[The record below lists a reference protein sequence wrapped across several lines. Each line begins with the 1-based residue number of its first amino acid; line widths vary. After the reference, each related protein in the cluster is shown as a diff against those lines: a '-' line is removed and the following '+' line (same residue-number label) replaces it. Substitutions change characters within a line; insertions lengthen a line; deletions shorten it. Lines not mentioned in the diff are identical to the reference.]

1 MKFPLKRFVNKKI
14 PTRLCFRR
22 FSLSQTF
29 VYFSDFTNYWLIRKL
44 AFFNKY
50 VRLQENCH
58 YVQQLLLWC
67 RPSNPPFFR
76 TYTEQWRTFDLWQE
90 TRNIV
95 TKRQLILI
103 ICHNCVHPRVNKN
116 GGKTYPKSTVS
127 LTPHKHFSYFR
138 RLQSLAESWWVL
150 LSLAESCWVLLRI
163 AESCWVLRS
172 LILYLE
178 TQQTVSQCLWLSV
191 HCAKYP
197 SVARFL

>member
-1 MKFPLKRFVNKKI
+1 MSDFKKI
-14 PTRLCFRR
+14 AIMFSNFCF
-22 FSLSQTF
+22 
-29 VYFSDFTNYWLIRKL
+29 D
-44 AFFNKY
+44 A
-50 VRLQENCH
+50 VRQ
-58 YVQQLLLWC
+58 
-67 RPSNPPFFR
+67 NPPLFR
-76 TYTEQWRTFDLWQE
+76 TYTEKRRTFDLWQE

>member
-1 MKFPLKRFVNKKI
+1 MIEHFKPRASLEVQFSTSITKVSRKSYQISPYFLLSWKPDHPLMLLWSFLFKRFVNKK
-14 PTRLCFRR
+14 TLNWLCFRR
-22 FSLSQTF
+22 FALSQTF

-67 RPSNPPFFR
+67 CPSKSSIFSH
-76 TYTEQWRTFDLWQE
+76 TEKRRTFDLWQE

-127 LTPHKHFSYFR
+127 LTPHKHFSQIFSYF
-138 RLQSLAESWWVL
+138 S
-150 LSLAESCWVLLRI
+150 
-163 AESCWVLRS
+163 
-172 LILYLE
+172 YFG
-178 TQQTVSQCLWLSV
+178 
-191 HCAKYP
+191 
-197 SVARFL
+197 RFL